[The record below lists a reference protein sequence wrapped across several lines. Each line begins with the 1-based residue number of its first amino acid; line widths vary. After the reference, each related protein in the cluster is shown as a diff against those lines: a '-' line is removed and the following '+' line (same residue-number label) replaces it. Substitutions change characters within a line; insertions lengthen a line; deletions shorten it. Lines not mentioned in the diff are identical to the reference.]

1 VDWCFTALDNSFD
14 KQDFDCGQPPLD
26 EYLQKYASQNMR
38 KGYGATFVATE
49 PDSKVI
55 AGYYTASATSIEF
68 ANIPIDLIKGLP
80 RYPAPAMLIG
90 QLAVNK
96 CYQNQGLGKLLLM
109 HALSRAVRLSGELG
123 LFAVRVD
130 AIDLTARS
138 FYQRYGFVPLIDRDS
153 ALLLPIKTITAS
165 RR

>member
-1 VDWCFTALDNSFD
+1 VDWCFTALNSSFH
-14 KQDFDCGQPPLD
+14 KQDFDCGQPSLN
-26 EYLQKYASQNMR
+26 EYIQKYASQNMR
-38 KGYGATFVATE
+38 KGYGITFVATE
-49 PDSKVI
+49 PDCQII

-68 ANIPIDLIKGLP
+68 ANVPTNLVKGLP

-90 QLAVNK
+90 QLAVDK
-96 CYQNQGLGKLLLM
+96 TYQNRGLGKLLLM

-130 AIDLTARS
+130 AIDRSARS

-153 ALLLPIKTITAS
+153 ALLLPITTIAAS
-165 RR
+165 RS